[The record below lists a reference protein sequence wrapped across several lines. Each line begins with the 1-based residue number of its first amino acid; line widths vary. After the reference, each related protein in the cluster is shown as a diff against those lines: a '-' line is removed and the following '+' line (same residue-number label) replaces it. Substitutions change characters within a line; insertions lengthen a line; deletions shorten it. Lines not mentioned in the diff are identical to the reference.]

1 MSSAAAQTG
10 WHGVELRHLAAL
22 QAVGHER
29 SFSAAA
35 AALGYTQSAIS
46 GQIIALERVVGARL
60 VDRIRGSRLVRLS
73 EEGEI
78 LVAHAAAISARLDA
92 AQSDIAMLR
101 AGAGPSL
108 RIGTFQT
115 VSRAVVAEALQRL
128 TDDDREAEITL
139 RGSYEPEHLLDE
151 LERGKL
157 DLAFTLLPTR
167 EGPFATTEL
176 YRDEH
181 VLLVRR
187 SDPFALRAS
196 VMLHELEQ
204 HRLISLGR
212 PRQSATAMTVDDV
225 ASLVALVSAGLGV
238 GIAPAHSLVLPPD
251 LATVALD
258 DAPLPHAVAIAW
270 HHDRVSSPRAGR
282 FVELAAAAA
291 ASLAA
296 RPLLRAM

>member
-1 MSSAAAQTG
+1 MSTASLQPG

-60 VDRIRGSRLVRLS
+60 VERIRGSRLVKLS
-73 EEGEI
+73 EAGEI

-101 AGAGPSL
+101 AGVGPTL

-115 VSRAVVAEALQRL
+115 LSRAVLADALHMLSAE
-128 TDDDREAEITL
+128 DRDAEITL
-139 RGSYEPEHLLDE
+139 RESYEPAQLLDL

-167 EGPFATTEL
+167 DGPFVATEL
-176 YRDEH
+176 YRDEQ

-187 SDPFALRAS
+187 CDPLAARPSIAIGELADDRVIVLGNGHHAS
-196 VMLHELEQ
+196 A
-204 HRLISLGR
+204 RL
-212 PRQSATAMTVDDV
+212 QVDDI
-225 ASLVALVSAGLGV
+225 ASLVALVSAGVGV
-238 GIAPAHSLVLPPD
+238 GIAPARAVVVPPD
-251 LATVALD
+251 LAAIELD
-258 DAPLPHAVAIAW
+258 GAPPSQVVAVAW
-270 HHDRVSSPRAGR
+270 HRDRVPSARARR
-282 FVELAAAAA
+282 FVELTAGAAACL
-291 ASLAA
+291 SP